1 MDTLNIEAIN
11 QSYAAFRAAA
21 GLDDYERL
29 VALMNALADSG
40 QAGEGGKY
48 EPLFLLLADLLHLQD
63 QQHYP
68 VPDATPAQ
76 VVRFLM
82 EQHGLSQSQL
92 PEVGNQSVVS
102 QVLSGQR
109 QLNVRQIAR
118 LCQRF
123 GVGPGLFIANADEG
137 TVH

>member
-1 MDTLNIEAIN
+1 MDTLILDKVN
-11 QSYAAFRAAA
+11 QSFAAFRTAA
-21 GLDDYERL
+21 GLDDYDRL
-29 VALMNALADSG
+29 VSLMNALADSG

-48 EPLFLLLADLLHLQD
+48 ESLFLLLADLVHQHD
-63 QQHYP
+63 QQDHP

-76 VVRFLM
+76 ALRFLM
-82 EQHGLSQSQL
+82 QQHGLSQSQL
-92 PEVGNQSVVS
+92 PEVGNQSIVS

-109 QLNVRQIAR
+109 QLNVRQITR

-123 GVGPGLFIANADEG
+123 GVGPGLFIEKDE

>member
-1 MDTLNIEAIN
+1 MDALNIEKVN
-11 QSYAAFRAAA
+11 QSFTAFRQAA
-21 GLDDYERL
+21 GLDDHDHL
-29 VALMNALADSG
+29 LQLMNALADSG
-40 QAGEGGKY
+40 QAGEGGEY
-48 EPLFLLLADLLHLQD
+48 ENLFALLADLLEAQD
-63 QQHYP
+63 RRAHP

-76 VVRFLM
+76 TLRFLM

-102 QVLSGQR
+102 QVLAGHR

-123 GVGPGLFIANADEG
+123 GVGPGLFVALDE

>member
-1 MDTLNIEAIN
+1 MDALNIEKVN
-11 QSYAAFRAAA
+11 QSFTAFRQAA
-21 GLDDYERL
+21 GLDDHDQL
-29 VALMNALADSG
+29 LQLMNALADSG
-40 QAGEGGKY
+40 QAGEGGEY
-48 EPLFLLLADLLHLQD
+48 ENLFALLADLLEAQD
-63 QQHYP
+63 RRAHP
-68 VPDATPAQ
+68 VPDATPPQ
-76 VVRFLM
+76 TLRFLM

-102 QVLSGQR
+102 QVLAGHR

-123 GVGPGLFIANADEG
+123 GVGPGLFVALDE

>member
-1 MDTLNIEAIN
+1 MDALNIEKVN
-11 QSYAAFRAAA
+11 QSFAAFRQAA
-21 GLDDYERL
+21 GLDDYDHL
-29 VALMNALADSG
+29 LSLMNALADSG
-40 QAGEGGKY
+40 QAGEGGAY
-48 EPLFLLLADLLHLQD
+48 ENLFLLLADLLEAQD
-63 QQHYP
+63 RRTHP
-68 VPDATPAQ
+68 MPDATPAQ
-76 VVRFLM
+76 ALRFLM

-102 QVLSGQR
+102 QVLAGHR

-123 GVGPGLFIANADEG
+123 GVGPGLFVALDE

>member
-1 MDTLNIEAIN
+1 MGAVNIEKVN
-11 QSYAAFRAAA
+11 QSFADFSAAA
-21 GLDDYERL
+21 GLDDYGRL
-29 VALMNALADSG
+29 VALMHALADSG
-40 QAGEGGKY
+40 EAGEGGRF
-48 EPLFLLLADLLHLQD
+48 ESLFLVLADLVEAHD
-63 QQHYP
+63 RRDYP

-76 VVRFLM
+76 AVRFLM

-102 QVLSGQR
+102 QVLAGHR

-123 GVGPGLFIANADEG
+123 GVGPGLFIVKDEM
-137 TVH
+137 VH